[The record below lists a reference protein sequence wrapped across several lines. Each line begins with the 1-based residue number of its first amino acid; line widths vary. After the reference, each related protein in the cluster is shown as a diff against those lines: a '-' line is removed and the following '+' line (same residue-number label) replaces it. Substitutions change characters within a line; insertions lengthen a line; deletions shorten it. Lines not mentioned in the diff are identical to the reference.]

1 MTARYQLA
9 GARRGAFLRRR
20 QGRLLR
26 RARELP
32 ILAFLF
38 GCAVVSIFTTAGIV
52 VVLVQETVGLF
63 RAVSLWEFLTDTRWT
78 PLFVEKHFGI
88 APLISATF
96 LIAALALAVAVP
108 LGLGAAIYLSEYASD
123 RVRSLVKPVLE
134 LLAGIPTVVYGYF
147 AISFI
152 APDVVQRLFG
162 SDTVFNAL
170 SASLAMALL
179 LVPLVSS
186 LSDDA
191 MRAVPGSLR
200 EAAYALGSSRWEVAT
215 KVVVP
220 AALSGIVAACL
231 LTFARAAG
239 ETVIAYLAA
248 GGQPNLTWN
257 PLEGMQT
264 MAAYIAQVSIG
275 DTPRGTLE
283 YKTIFAVG
291 LTLFLATLLFNVAS
305 QWLLARFREVYE

>member
-1 MTARYQLA
+1 MTTSPPLA

-20 QGRLLR
+20 RGRLLR

-52 VVLVQETVGLF
+52 VVLVQETVGFF

-179 LVPLVSS
+179 LVPMVSS

>member
-1 MTARYQLA
+1 MARPQPA
-9 GARRGAFLRRR
+9 SAQRGALFRRGR
-20 QGRLLR
+20 GGLLR

-32 ILAFLF
+32 ILASLL
-38 GCAVVSIFTTAGIV
+38 GCALVSILTTVGIV
-52 VVLVQETVGLF
+52 VVLVQETVGFF
-63 RAVSLWEFLTDTRWT
+63 RAVSPWEFLTDTRWT

-179 LVPLVSS
+179 LVPLISS

-191 MRAVPGSLR
+191 MRAVPASLR

>member
-1 MTARYQLA
+1 
-9 GARRGAFLRRR
+9 
-20 QGRLLR
+20 
-26 RARELP
+26 
-32 ILAFLF
+32 
-38 GCAVVSIFTTAGIV
+38 VGIV
-52 VVLVQETVGLF
+52 VVLVQETVGFF
-63 RAVSLWEFLTDTRWT
+63 RAVSPWEFLTDTRWT

-179 LVPLVSS
+179 LVPMVSS